1 MADPLPQ
8 ILRMPSVLKLTGLS
22 RVTIWRLTKTGSFPA
37 PVRLSKRAVGWRSDD
52 VEEWVR
58 SRPAA

>member
-1 MADPLPQ
+1 MADSLPA

-22 RVTIWRLTKTGSFPA
+22 RTTIWRMAKTGTFPA
-37 PVRLSKRAVGWRSDD
+37 PVRLSKRAVGWRSTD
-52 VEEWVR
+52 VEAWVR

>member
-22 RVTIWRLTKTGSFPA
+22 RVTIWRLTKAGTFPA
-37 PVRLSKRAVGWRSDD
+37 PVRLSKRAVGWRSTD
-52 VEEWVR
+52 VEAWVR

>member
-22 RVTIWRLTKTGSFPA
+22 RVTIWRLTKAGTFPA
-37 PVRLSKRAVGWRSDD
+37 PVRLSKRAVGWRSTD

-58 SRPAA
+58 SRPAE